1 MNEVKILIILIIL
14 VISILLVG
22 LSFGFM
28 NNKKTKEQ
36 TNVANISS
44 NINNSKENTAINN
57 VDNKDNNK
65 VDFKPSDYVIQV
77 DANLLGEE
85 FELSENE
92 IKQYNYEISFLD
104 DNSFKINMGSGN
116 SVQGNYVVSDDI
128 ITCNL
133 THASGEYSPTQE
145 INGKISFKINS
156 NSEIEIISIPEFY
169 TIKLS
174 ELSDSGWVL
183 TDETKKTEFW
193 PLVKGIKYILNK

>member
-44 NINNSKENTAINN
+44 NINNSKENTTINN

-145 INGKISFKINS
+145 INGKISYKINS

>member
-1 MNEVKILIILIIL
+1 MNEGKILIILIIL

-44 NINNSKENTAINN
+44 NINNSKENTTINN
-57 VDNKDNNK
+57 VDNNDNNK

>member
-44 NINNSKENTAINN
+44 NINNSKENTTINN

>member
-44 NINNSKENTAINN
+44 NINNSKENTTINN

-169 TIKLS
+169 TIRLS

>member
-1 MNEVKILIILIIL
+1 MNEGKILIILIIL

-44 NINNSKENTAINN
+44 NINNSKENTTINN

-169 TIKLS
+169 TIRLS

>member
-1 MNEVKILIILIIL
+1 MNEGKILIILIIL

-44 NINNSKENTAINN
+44 NINNSKENTTINN
-57 VDNKDNNK
+57 VDNKDNNN

>member
-44 NINNSKENTAINN
+44 NINNSKENTTINN

-183 TDETKKTEFW
+183 TDETKKTEFR

>member
-1 MNEVKILIILIIL
+1 MNEVKILIILII
-14 VISILLVG
+14 LVG

-44 NINNSKENTAINN
+44 NINNSKENTTINN

>member
-1 MNEVKILIILIIL
+1 MNEGKILIILIIL

>member
-1 MNEVKILIILIIL
+1 MNEGKILIILIIL

-44 NINNSKENTAINN
+44 NINNSKENTTINN

-133 THASGEYSPTQE
+133 THASEEYSPTQE

>member
-1 MNEVKILIILIIL
+1 
-14 VISILLVG
+14 
-22 LSFGFM
+22 M

-169 TIKLS
+169 TIRLS

>member
-1 MNEVKILIILIIL
+1 MNEGKILIILIIL

-44 NINNSKENTAINN
+44 NINNSKENTTINN

>member
-1 MNEVKILIILIIL
+1 MNEGKILIILIIL

-169 TIKLS
+169 TIRLS

>member
-44 NINNSKENTAINN
+44 NINNSKENTTINN

-92 IKQYNYEISFLD
+92 IKQYHYEISFLD